1 MEQGHYDAIIIGSGQ
16 GGGPLATAFTAAG
29 RRTALIEREHIGGV
43 CINEGCTPT
52 KTMIASARVAA
63 LARRGEDYGIDT
75 GKVSVDME
83 AVRARKRKIV
93 EEFRSGSLE
102 QIEAGGV
109 DVLMG
114 EASFTGPRSLFVKLR
129 NGETRSLDA
138 DIVVIDTGSRP
149 SSPPIPGLDSV
160 PALNSTTVMELSE
173 VPEHLLIIGGGYVG
187 VEFGQ
192 MFRRFGSRVTII
204 QNGPG
209 LLAREDPEIAEA
221 VAEILRGDGI
231 DLLLSTNTRE
241 HSSVRRTVRSVCRLR
256 RRKARGS
263 YPGSHLLVAAG
274 RTPNTDALDLDKAS
288 VRVSE
293 RGVIEVD
300 DHLKTSAEGI
310 YAIGEVAGTPAF
322 THMSYDDFRI
332 LKANLLEGESRSTRG
347 RLVPYT
353 VFIDPQL
360 GRVGL
365 TEQEAKDK
373 GLNFAV
379 FTMPMSHVARALEV
393 AESLGTMKVI
403 VDRDTK
409 RIVGCAV
416 LGLEGGEM
424 MAMVEIAMMG
434 DLPFTALRDGIFAHP
449 TLAEAFNNLFSSEP
463 A

>member
-63 LARRGEDYGIDT
+63 LARRGKDYGIDT

-114 EASFTGPRSLFVKLR
+114 EASFTGTRSLFVKLR
-129 NGETRSLDA
+129 NGETRSLDS

-204 QNGPG
+204 QNGSG

-221 VAEILRGDGI
+221 VAEVLRGDGI
-231 DLLLSTNTRE
+231 DLLLSTNTQNVRALADGQVGLQVETPQGQRE
-241 HSSVRRTVRSVCRLR
+241 LS
-256 RRKARGS
+256 
-263 YPGSHLLVAAG
+263 GSHLLVAAG
-274 RTPNTDALDLDKAS
+274 RTPNTDALDLSKTG
-288 VRVSE
+288 VRVSG
-293 RGVIEVD
+293 RGIIEVD
-300 DHLKTSAEGI
+300 DRLKTSAEGI